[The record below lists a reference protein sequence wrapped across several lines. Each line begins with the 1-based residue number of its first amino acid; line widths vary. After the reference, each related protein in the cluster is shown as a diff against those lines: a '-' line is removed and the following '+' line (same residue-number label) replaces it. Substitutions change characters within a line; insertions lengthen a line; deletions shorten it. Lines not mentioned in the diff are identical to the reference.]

1 MPGIGWLISHKLWN
15 QSASSQKNKKQK
27 KNKKKN
33 RVKMDDKKSRNFHDN
48 KHPELEMIQIKQR
61 KSWKNLKE
69 AMVDLILFF

>member
-15 QSASSQKNKKQK
+15 QSASSQNNK
-27 KNKKKN
+27 KKKN

-69 AMVDLILFF
+69 VMVDLILFF